1 MYGDSLRFLF
11 TKSLRISLPAE
22 APSYLRPRN
31 ETSLSHVFSVDFSMH
46 NQSVIK
52 PLCNNDKVATE
63 VVFSKNALM
72 WARPSL
78 PHSPFKTAPSS
89 PTNSTPQFEE
99 VATTQTFLVV
109 AVGG

>member
-52 PLCNNDKVATE
+52 PLCNNYRVKLMVTQNSITTDLLRQ
-63 VVFSKNALM
+63 SKCD
-72 WARPSL
+72 
-78 PHSPFKTAPSS
+78 T
-89 PTNSTPQFEE
+89 
-99 VATTQTFLVV
+99 
-109 AVGG
+109 